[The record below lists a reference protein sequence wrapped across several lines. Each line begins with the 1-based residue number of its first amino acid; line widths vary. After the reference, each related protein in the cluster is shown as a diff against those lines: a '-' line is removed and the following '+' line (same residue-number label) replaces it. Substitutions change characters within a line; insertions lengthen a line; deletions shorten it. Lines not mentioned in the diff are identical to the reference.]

1 MGLRDGR
8 RLRVPVEA
16 ERDGGDRTGRG
27 DGEVQGGAPGA
38 GDGVGQVGSEGDL
51 EGVPVALEAI
61 PELSPGAASH
71 AGGDRPDPEGEAG
84 EAGRL
89 PARTAALVAPP
100 IHGARRGAVG
110 SDGRE
115 GAPAA
120 WGALHPRRQ
129 GEREHLPPGDRLRG
143 LLPHGGRDPRGG
155 VDAGAERECARRE
168 AAGDRAMG
176 LTFASAPET
185 REAGSERASWTA
197 PHASIE
203 AERRRAPP
211 GIGRS
216 IAPSPPWTVMTSS
229 CAATTASIA
238 TPTSRREAESA
249 IVRAPWASMGIA
261 SQRADAA
268 ASIDA
273 RKGRPHLSPVTLM
286 PTPPPI
292 AWFRPSI
299 RRVVVRAWAQAAG
312 FVALGAT
319 ILGLL
324 RSFGVDF
331 GSTWLFAWGVGLLF
345 VAAGPIWLTTR
356 LSRAMTRER
365 VLSMHEDGLRW
376 QDGDEAPDFWP
387 WDRVVEVSDGL
398 ETLVIGDGEGRRLE
412 LPEAWEDAS
421 GQEVGRLLRE
431 LRQKA
436 LLGLPV
442 RPRGR

>member
-1 MGLRDGR
+1 M
-8 RLRVPVEA
+8 
-16 ERDGGDRTGRG
+16 
-27 DGEVQGGAPGA
+27 
-38 GDGVGQVGSEGDL
+38 
-51 EGVPVALEAI
+51 
-61 PELSPGAASH
+61 
-71 AGGDRPDPEGEAG
+71 
-84 EAGRL
+84 
-89 PARTAALVAPP
+89 
-100 IHGARRGAVG
+100 
-110 SDGRE
+110 
-115 GAPAA
+115 
-120 WGALHPRRQ
+120 
-129 GEREHLPPGDRLRG
+129 
-143 LLPHGGRDPRGG
+143 
-155 VDAGAERECARRE
+155 
-168 AAGDRAMG
+168 
-176 LTFASAPET
+176 
-185 REAGSERASWTA
+185 
-197 PHASIE
+197 
-203 AERRRAPP
+203 
-211 GIGRS
+211 
-216 IAPSPPWTVMTSS
+216 
-229 CAATTASIA
+229 
-238 TPTSRREAESA
+238 
-249 IVRAPWASMGIA
+249 
-261 SQRADAA
+261 
-268 ASIDA
+268 
-273 RKGRPHLSPVTLM
+273 
-286 PTPPPI
+286 
-292 AWFRPSI
+292 
-299 RRVVVRAWAQAAG
+299 VVRAWAQAAG